1 MQKLNLY
8 LPTMAVFNL
17 HKDISNDE
25 SFMSNLIDSVLK
37 VPDHEKIELNISSF
51 GGDVMLGMPL
61 GETLARHKG
70 LVVMS
75 VDGICG
81 SMGAFLLTYADEV
94 KATSGAAFMF
104 HKAAAVSDNPD
115 DGSKKIV
122 GIVNDNFRKR
132 MEDKGMDEELISSVF
147 DKGEEIYLNAFEAK
161 HLNVIDKV
169 VKNERKNN
177 SPLERIVADF
187 KNILNFKNKKM
198 SDTKKTKLVF
208 VALMNG
214 EGEALLTAF
223 ETPDGVISEGTML
236 MPLNGQPIVA
246 GVYTFEG
253 NAITI
258 DAEGKVTA
266 VQEIAPAAKT
276 DDEIAAAKIAA
287 EKIAAEKVAAD
298 IEAKKHDDDEKVTA
312 ETVKAMVE
320 TAVTGAV
327 DKLQTAL
334 EASLAKIGSGH
345 IIKATFESKDP
356 KIQVVVSDKVAAKAA
371 EKALK
376 VRVEKKLIK

>member
-8 LPTMAVFNL
+8 LPLMAVFNL
-17 HKDISNDE
+17 HQDISNDDN
-25 SFMSNLIDSVLK
+25 FMSNLIDSVSK
-37 VPDHEKIELNISSF
+37 VAPHEKIELNISSF

-70 LVVMS
+70 LIVMS

-115 DGSKKIV
+115 EGSKKIV

-132 MEDKGMDEELISSVF
+132 MLDKGMDEELINSVF

-169 VKNERKNN
+169 VVNERQNN
-177 SPLERIVADF
+177 TPLERIVADF
-187 KNILNFKNKKM
+187 KNIFNIKNKKM

-208 VALMNG
+208 VALMDA
-214 EGEALLTAF
+214 EGRALLTAF

-258 DAEGKVTA
+258 DAEGKVTG

-276 DDEIAAAKIAA
+276 EAEIEAAKVEAA
-287 EKIAAEKVAAD
+287 KVAAA
-298 IEAKKHDDDEKVTA
+298 IEAKKNGDDDEKVTA
-312 ETVKAMVE
+312 EGVQTMVE
-320 TAVTGAV
+320 TAVTAAV
-327 DKLQTAL
+327 DKLQANL
-334 EASLAKIGSGH
+334 EASLAKIGSSH
-345 IIKATFESKDP
+345 IIAASFTDKNPVIVAP
-356 KIQVVVSDKVAAKAA
+356 VSAKVAAKAA
-371 EKALK
+371 ENALK
-376 VRVEKKLIK
+376 VRVEKKKIKS

>member
-37 VPDHEKIELNISSF
+37 VPDREQIELNISSF

-70 LVVMS
+70 LIVMS

-104 HKAAAVSDNPD
+104 HKAAAVSDTPD

-132 MEDKGMDEELISSVF
+132 MQDKGMDEGLINDVF
-147 DKGEEIYLNAFEAK
+147 KEGKEIYLNAFEAK

-169 VKNERKNN
+169 VINERKNN
-177 SPLERIVADF
+177 TPLERIVADF
-187 KNILNFKNKKM
+187 KNIFNKNKKM

-208 VALMNG
+208 VALMDA
-214 EGEALLTAF
+214 EGAALLTAF

-253 NAITI
+253 NAITV

-266 VQEIAPAAKT
+266 VQEVAPAAKT
-276 DDEIAAAKIAA
+276 EAEIEAAKVEAA
-287 EKIAAEKVAAD
+287 KVAAE
-298 IEAKKHDDDEKVTA
+298 IEAKKDKDGDEKVTA
-312 ETVKAMVE
+312 EAVAGMVE
-320 TAVTGAV
+320 TAVTAAME
-327 DKLQTAL
+327 KIQTAL

-345 IIKATFESKDP
+345 IIAATFDDKNIVGTAP
-356 KIQVVVSDKVAAKAA
+356 VSDKVAAKKA
-371 EKALK
+371 EQALK
-376 VRVEKKLIK
+376 IRVEKKKIIK